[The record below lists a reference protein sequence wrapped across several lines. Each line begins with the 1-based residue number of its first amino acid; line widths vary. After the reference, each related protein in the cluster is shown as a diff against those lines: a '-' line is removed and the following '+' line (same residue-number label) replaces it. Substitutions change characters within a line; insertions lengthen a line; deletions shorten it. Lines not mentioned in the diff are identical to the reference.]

1 MTATLHRFGRQSPVS
16 TRTRLHVGTVKGME
30 LYARVNILD
39 GRAVRLPHGTLDEAI
54 YLDADPVARSL
65 GWVAQGADRLHIV
78 DLDAAIKDGSR
89 NRPLIREIIAEVDVP
104 VQVGG
109 GVRSNLEVDRLL
121 DAGAW
126 RVAMGTLAITDQV
139 QFCQIC
145 RTHPGR
151 IAVSLDIKP
160 DLELVT
166 QGWLHGSGRYL
177 EETLIELASAG
188 AAAFLLSEVGRDALE
203 EPPNYEALQIAIS
216 IVDEEVIAAGGAQDL
231 DDVRSL
237 LKLRSGEKRLAGL
250 IVGREVTSG
259 RFTVEDAQA
268 LLRGAA
274 KDLGPW
280 SHEQLEEEAAA
291 YLQVLT
297 DGGAR
302 DAAMTLEHVECFLR
316 WLGGGTP

>member
-1 MTATLHRFGRQSPVS
+1 
-16 TRTRLHVGTVKGME
+16 ME

-39 GRAVRLPHGTLDEAI
+39 GRAVRLPRGELDQVI
-54 YLDADPVARSL
+54 YLDADPVARAL
-65 GWVAQGADRLHIV
+65 GWIAQGADRLHVV
-78 DLDAAIKDGSR
+78 DLDAAIRDDYR
-89 NRPLIREIIAEVDVP
+89 NRPLIREIIAEVDIP

-126 RVAMGTLAITDQV
+126 RVVMGTLAITDQV
-139 QFCQIC
+139 HFWEIC
-145 RTHPGR
+145 RSHPGR
-151 IAVSLDIKP
+151 IAVSLDIAA
-160 DLELVT
+160 DQELVT
-166 QGWLHGSGRYL
+166 QGWQHGSGRYL

-203 EPPNYEALQIAIS
+203 DPPNIEALQTAIS
-216 IVDEEVIAAGGAQDL
+216 IVDEEVIAAGGARDL
-231 DDVRSL
+231 DDVRAL
-237 LKLRSGEKRLAGL
+237 LKVKSGDKAIAGL

-280 SHEQLEEEAAA
+280 SLEQLAEEAAD
-291 YLQVLT
+291 YFRVLT
-297 DGGAR
+297 DGGDP
-302 DAAMTLEHVECFLR
+302 DAAMRSENVERFVR
-316 WLGGGTP
+316 WLAGGTP

>member
-1 MTATLHRFGRQSPVS
+1 MGATLHGPV
-16 TRTRLHVGTVKGME
+16 RLSWVTLQTKFQVGTVGAME

-39 GRAVRLPHGTLDEAI
+39 GKAVRLPRGALDQVI
-54 YLDADPVARSL
+54 YLDADPVTRSL
-65 GWVAQGADRLHIV
+65 GWIAQGADRLHIV
-78 DLDAAIKDGSR
+78 DLDAAIKDDYR

-126 RVAMGTLAITDQV
+126 RVVMGTVAITDQV
-139 QFCQIC
+139 LFWEIC
-145 RTHPGR
+145 RSHPGR
-151 IAVSLDIKP
+151 IAVSLDIAA
-160 DLELVT
+160 DQELVT
-166 QGWLHGSGRYL
+166 QGWQHGSGRYL

-188 AAAFLLSEVGRDALE
+188 AASFLLSEVGRDALE
-203 EPPNYEALQIAIS
+203 EPPNFEALETAIS
-216 IVDEEVIAAGGAQDL
+216 IVDEEVIAAGGARDL
-231 DDVRSL
+231 DDVRAL
-237 LKLRSGEKRLAGL
+237 LKIKSGDQGVAGI

-268 LLRGAA
+268 LLKGAA

-280 SHEQLEEEAAA
+280 SLEQLEDEAAS
-291 YLQVLT
+291 YLQVLA
-297 DGGAR
+297 DGGDP
-302 DAAMTLEHVECFLR
+302 DAGMTLRHVERFVR